1 MHLNAIT
8 NFFEVKS
15 MSLPISGQVLGML
28 LFMLGLWTLSYCSK
42 VEKQDKEHME
52 NLKWKRG
59 YRKRGE
65 KAMSA
70 SAYKTRSAV
79 LSFGGYG
86 ISMAGI
92 VTFIMTTP
100 WSTL

>member
-1 MHLNAIT
+1 
-8 NFFEVKS
+8 
-15 MSLPISGQVLGML
+15 MSLPISGQVIGMV
-28 LFMLGLWTLSYCSK
+28 LFILGLWALSYCSK
-42 VEKQDKEHME
+42 VEKQDKEHIE

-59 YRKRGE
+59 YRRRGE
-65 KAMSA
+65 KPIST